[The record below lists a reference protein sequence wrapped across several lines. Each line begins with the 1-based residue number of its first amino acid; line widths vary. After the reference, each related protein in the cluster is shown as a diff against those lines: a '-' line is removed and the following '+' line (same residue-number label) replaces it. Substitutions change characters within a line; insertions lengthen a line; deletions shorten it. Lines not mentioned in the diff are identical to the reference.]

1 MTPTLLFVHGRRQ
14 HGQIPDKLQ
23 RKWSAGLAAG
33 LVLDGRP
40 PADQVPVAFP
50 FYGNLLKQLEDELA
64 VSDTDIDLES
74 LRRDRTDGA
83 DPFHPELGTKVGR
96 VERELLQDLA
106 SARSD
111 EGATLVQRET
121 QGEGLQD
128 LLSWRGARRVLR
140 WFADSTSV
148 DTEIIELFL
157 RDVAVYLT
165 HGRVPVLKEVRKSV
179 PETGPAVLVSHSLGS
194 VVARDLLADDD
205 LRARTTLWV
214 TAGSPLG
221 LDAVVR
227 NLPADERKHPGIP
240 WLTTFDVNDVVATGH
255 PLTPRWGQPLTEIE
269 VDNKEEPHAI
279 ERYLAHPQV
288 AGGIADALGLT

>member
-14 HGQIPDKLQ
+14 HGQTPDKLQ

-179 PETGPAVLVSHSLGS
+179 PETGPVVLVSHSLGS
-194 VVARDLLADDD
+194 VVARDLLADDG

-221 LDAVVR
+221 LDAVIR
-227 NLPADERKHPGIP
+227 NLPTDERKHPGIP

-279 ERYLAHPQV
+279 QRYLAHPQV

>member
-14 HGQIPDKLQ
+14 HGQTPDKLQ

-40 PADQVPVAFP
+40 PADHIPVAFP

-165 HGRVPVLKEVRKSV
+165 HGRAPVLKEVRKSV
-179 PETGPAVLVSHSLGS
+179 PETGPVVLVSHSLGS
-194 VVARDLLADDD
+194 VVARDLLADDG

-221 LDAVVR
+221 LDAVVK

-279 ERYLAHPQV
+279 QRYLAHPQV

>member
-14 HGQIPDKLQ
+14 HGKDPDKLQ

-33 LVLDGRP
+33 LVLAGRP

-50 FYGNLLKQLEDELA
+50 FYGDLLKQLEDELA

-74 LRRDRTDGA
+74 LRHDRTHGA
-83 DPFHPELGTKVGR
+83 DPFHPELGTRVGR

-106 SARSD
+106 SERNN
-111 EGATLVQRET
+111 EGAILVQEET
-121 QGEGLQD
+121 QKEALHD

-140 WFADSTSV
+140 WFADSTNLDSG
-148 DTEIIELFL
+148 IIELFL

-165 HGRVPVLKEVRKSV
+165 HGHTRVLEEVRKSV
-179 PETGPAVLVSHSLGS
+179 PAEGPVVLVSHSLGS
-194 VVARDLLADDD
+194 VVARDLLADAD
-205 LRARTTLWV
+205 LRARTKLWI

-221 LDAVVR
+221 LDAVIR
-227 NLPADERKHPGIP
+227 NLPADERKNPDIP
-240 WLTTFDVNDVVATGH
+240 WLDTFDVNDIVATGH
-255 PLTPRWGQPLTEIE
+255 PLEPRWGQPLTEIK

-279 ERYLAHPQV
+279 ERYLAHSEV
-288 AGGIADALGLT
+288 AAEIAKALGLT

>member
-14 HGQIPDKLQ
+14 DGQTPDDLQ

-179 PETGPAVLVSHSLGS
+179 PATGPVVLVSHSLGS

-227 NLPADERKHPGIP
+227 NLPTEERKHPGIP

-269 VDNKEEPHAI
+269 VDNKQEPHAI

>member
-1 MTPTLLFVHGRRQ
+1 MTPTLLFVHGRCQ
-14 HGQIPDKLQ
+14 HGKDPGKLQ

-33 LVLDGRP
+33 LVLAGRP
-40 PADQVPVAFP
+40 PANQVPVAFP
-50 FYGNLLKQLEDELA
+50 FYGDLLKQLEGELA

-140 WFADSTSV
+140 WFADNTKF
-148 DTEIIELFL
+148 DTGIIELFL

-165 HGRVPVLKEVRKSV
+165 HGRAPVLAEVRTFV
-179 PETGPAVLVSHSLGS
+179 PATGPVVLVSHSLGS
-194 VVARDLLADDD
+194 VVARDLLADDG
-205 LRARTTLWV
+205 LRARTKLWI

-227 NLPADERKHPGIP
+227 NLPADERTHPGTP
-240 WLTTFDVNDVVATGH
+240 WLDTFDVNDFVATGH
-255 PLTPRWGQPLTEIE
+255 PLTPRWGQPLEEIE

-279 ERYLAHPQV
+279 ERYLAHPEV
-288 AGGIADALGLT
+288 AAGIADALGLT

>member
-14 HGQIPDKLQ
+14 NGQIPDKLQ

-179 PETGPAVLVSHSLGS
+179 PETGPVVLVSHSLGS
-194 VVARDLLADDD
+194 VVARDLLADDG

-227 NLPADERKHPGIP
+227 NLPADERKHPGMP

>member
-14 HGQIPDKLQ
+14 HDKDPDKLQ

-33 LVLDGRP
+33 LVLAGRSP
-40 PADQVPVAFP
+40 VHQVPVAFP
-50 FYGNLLKQLEDELA
+50 YYGDLLKQLESELA

-83 DPFHPELGTKVGR
+83 GPLHPELGTNVDR

-106 SARSD
+106 SARSN
-111 EGATLVQRET
+111 EGATLVQEEK
-121 QGEGLQD
+121 QGETLQG

-140 WFADSTSV
+140 WFADSTRL

-165 HGRVPVLKEVRKSV
+165 HGRARVLEEVWKSV
-179 PETGPAVLVSHSLGS
+179 PETGPVVLVSHSLGS
-194 VVARDLLADDD
+194 VVARDLLADDG
-205 LRARTTLWV
+205 LRARTKLWI

-227 NLPADERKHPGIP
+227 NLPDDERKHPGIP
-240 WLTTFDVNDVVATGH
+240 WLDTFDVNDIVATGH
-255 PLTPRWGQPLTEIE
+255 PLQPRWGRPLEEIE

-279 ERYLAHPQV
+279 ERYLAHSKV
-288 AGGIADALGLT
+288 ANNIADALGLN

>member
-179 PETGPAVLVSHSLGS
+179 PETGPVVLVSHSLGS